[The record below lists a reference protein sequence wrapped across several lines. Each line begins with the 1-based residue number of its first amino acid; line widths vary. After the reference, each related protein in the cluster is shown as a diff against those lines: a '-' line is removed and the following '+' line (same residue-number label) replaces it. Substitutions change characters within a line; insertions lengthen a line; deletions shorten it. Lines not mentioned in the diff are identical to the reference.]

1 MAFPNTT
8 SRNNTY
14 TSQSQPITNYTDCVD
29 RANKVMIACLDE
41 RKRMRLTTSQLR
53 NFLSLVV
60 QVRNKVEIARLDG
73 QIEGDRLPDSIAPMI
88 LNLRA
93 RLVYQM
99 ARERA
104 VKDFVEIADLEKD
117 LQEIGTSY
125 RKFKEFTLYVEAL
138 VAYHKLRGGKEQEK
152 GLASWQV

>member
-8 SRNNTY
+8 SRNNPH
-14 TSQSQPITNYTDCVD
+14 TSQAQPITNYTDCVD
-29 RANKVMIACLDE
+29 RANKVMIACLDD
-41 RKRMRLTTSQLR
+41 KKTNLTTSQLR

-60 QVRNKVEIARLDG
+60 QVRNKVEIAKLDG

-99 ARERA
+99 AREGA
-104 VKDFVEIADLEKD
+104 VKKFVQIADLEKD
-117 LQEIGTSY
+117 LQGIGTSY

-138 VAYHKLRGGKEQEK
+138 VAYHKLRGEEN
-152 GLASWQV
+152 